1 MSSNP
6 PLPTGTVTFL
16 FTDIQGS
23 TSLYENYPV
32 QMQAALERHDE
43 ILRSCI
49 EEHEGYVFKTVG
61 DAFCAAFAT
70 TRAALQATLTS
81 QRALFAETWPEDIQ
95 QLRVRIALHTGV
107 ADERDGDYFGPPVNR
122 VARLLSA
129 GHGGQ
134 ILLSDAAYNL
144 ARDYLVH
151 LEPEGK
157 LRDLGEHR
165 LKDLIYTEHIYQLIV
180 PDLPKDFPPLRTHGV
195 VTAPELSNLERRY
208 HRIRHISSGGMGEV
222 YLVHHEALD
231 RDMALKI
238 LKNPRMCG
246 STRPSASTNGAT
258 TSQ

>member
-1 MSSNP
+1 
-6 PLPTGTVTFL
+6 
-16 FTDIQGS
+16 
-23 TSLYENYPV
+23 
-32 QMQAALERHDE
+32 
-43 ILRSCI
+43 
-49 EEHEGYVFKTVG
+49 
-61 DAFCAAFAT
+61 
-70 TRAALQATLTS
+70 
-81 QRALFAETWPEDIQ
+81 
-95 QLRVRIALHTGV
+95 LRVRIALHTGV

-195 VTAPELSNLERRY
+195 VTVPELSNLERRY
-208 HRIRHISSGGMGEV
+208 HRIRHIGSGGMGEV
-222 YLVHHEALD
+222 YLVHHEALN
-231 RDMALKI
+231 RHMALKI
-238 LKNPRMCG
+238 LMNQYANDEQFLERFRREAKSMAKLSHPNLVQVYDAGEGFFEG
-246 STRPSASTNGAT
+246 SCVSYMAMEYVSGGTLKELIR
-258 TSQ
+258 Q